1 MPNSTLAEVRGVTIQ
16 RGNNQVLRDASISIR
31 RGEIVAVTG
40 ENGSGKSTLIEA
52 FAGILPLRQGEV
64 KWFSESGEVVVRDFE
79 GRRNPP
85 PAMGLTLQRDGI
97 CGDETVSERLSV
109 ALSVAGVDPQPDRIN
124 SLLDSW
130 GLSHRSDERISQLS
144 GGLRR
149 RLSILCGLAPAA
161 LSDSP
166 RLVLLDEPSEG
177 LDESSKDSLMGWI
190 KALAER
196 KHGIIVAT
204 HDGELSSCADR
215 VVKIEDSTL
224 KETSG
229 ESSGAAEEIPE
240 ACPNISR
247 NTISSLIGWSFR
259 IEARNPIDLVGR
271 ATPAIVA
278 ILLSYALVGEI
289 DLESHDSSLLAAL
302 VLAPAFIV
310 SVASPAIVS
319 RLREEDSGRWWDAI
333 VGPMARPAYSI
344 SGASIFL
351 PIPITYISWFVLS
364 GSVDSEISSEVLKWL
379 WIPSL
384 ALLDLA
390 IAATALHLLV
400 SDLSRSN
407 AAPAPLLLVVLVW
420 PFLELTDAL
429 SSIIDQGMTFGLAIN
444 DPIPTC
450 LIASLISALV
460 WLAAILIPD
469 Y

>member
-190 KALAER
+190 RALAER

>member
-190 KALAER
+190 RALAER

-289 DLESHDSSLLAAL
+289 DLESHDSNLLAAL

>member
-190 KALAER
+190 RALAER

-204 HDGELSSCADR
+204 HDGELSSSADR

-289 DLESHDSSLLAAL
+289 DLESHDSNLLAAL

>member
-85 PAMGLTLQRDGI
+85 PAMGLTLQSDGI

-190 KALAER
+190 RALAER

-390 IAATALHLLV
+390 IAATALHILV